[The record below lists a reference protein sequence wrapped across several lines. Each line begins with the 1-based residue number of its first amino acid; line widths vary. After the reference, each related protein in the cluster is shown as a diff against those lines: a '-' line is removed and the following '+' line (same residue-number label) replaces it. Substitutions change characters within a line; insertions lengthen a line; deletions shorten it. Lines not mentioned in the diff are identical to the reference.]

1 MISFGPFT
9 IYNIMRAFKLLTSIP
24 NDQCEAIDTL
34 VRALPWL
41 SPVLNPLIYSFSGS
55 NFRQYVASL
64 FGRTL
69 SPDVRRIIHRSAV
82 LSSASINPS
91 KLSVSMRSVS
101 VDSSKSNHTTKS
113 LHFLGSQSGPQS
125 SSSTLYSSLLLPQS
139 TK

>member
-34 VRALPWL
+34 IRALPWL

-64 FGRTL
+64 FGWTL

-101 VDSSKSNHTTKS
+101 VDSSKSSHTTKS
-113 LHFLGSQSGPQS
+113 LFLGSQSGPQS

-139 TK
+139 PK